1 MLMNVEEEVLYYLD
15 KYGNTRECDLLDY
28 CVGAFH
34 RTYEKM
40 KKTVDRMVVEEKIF
54 RIVHNKLDPPQVY
67 LSLKEP
73 SPPESV
79 KDLFETDVFED
90 VDEDAARI
98 LKEAAAV
105 AEKTT
110 EETEFRDT

>member
-1 MLMNVEEEVLYYLD
+1 MKAEDEMLYYLD

-28 CVGAFH
+28 CMQVLSQA
-34 RTYEKM
+34 YEKM

-73 SPPESV
+73 LPPESV
-79 KDLFETDVFED
+79 RDLFETDIFED
-90 VDEDAARI
+90 VEEDAARI
-98 LKEAAAV
+98 LKEAAEV
-105 AEKTT
+105 AEKTI
-110 EETEFRDT
+110 EETEFHDT